1 MANCWLH
8 AFRAVRLSRT
18 EARVIFARLS
28 SDTLLCEY
36 EELLRDTQLY
46 SGHIFELGEVREHLS
61 KTGLSRAP
69 DAEVLIAAAADASG
83 AARIDL
89 DGGVYGRH
97 LGSQISARGD
107 AKLVHGGPEPIGWSE
122 QAVIVELGEIN
133 VDLRGHCG

>member
-46 SGHIFELGEVREHLS
+46 SGRVIESGEVRERVS
-61 KTGLSRAP
+61 KRGCPVFPMQRYSPLLQSTCPGVPAKIFR
-69 DAEVLIAAAADASG
+69 V
-83 AARIDL
+83 
-89 DGGVYGRH
+89 GGHGRQ
-97 LGSQISARGD
+97 LG
-107 AKLVHGGPEPIGWSE
+107 K
-122 QAVIVELGEIN
+122 
-133 VDLRGHCG
+133 